1 MPPTLSTISTLL
13 YGPHWQSELARALG
27 VSDRTVRRW
36 AAGQAPP
43 EGVWQDIARLARER
57 LGELQEAVEGLS

>member
-1 MPPTLSTISTLL
+1 MPLTLPTISTLL

-27 VSDRTVRRW
+27 VSDRTIRRW

-43 EGVWQDIARLARER
+43 ESVWRDIARLARDR
-57 LGELQEAVEGLS
+57 VSELQEAVEGLS